1 MAFRLDSFF
10 RSLHPEN
17 KYSALQIFRWLWQVW
32 KGNRLQASLNA
43 CIGLLGVSFSL
54 TMVWAMKRAIDTA
67 TGVRTGSLYG
77 AVALMAFI
85 IICEF
90 GVGISRV
97 WVKNILGVR
106 ARNRMQQVTLA
117 RLLRS
122 EWRGREAMHSGDVI
136 NRLETDVNRV
146 VDFLTETI
154 PSMISTLALFIGAFV
169 YLMQMDT
176 WLALITVGILP
187 LFILVSR
194 FYVAR
199 MRQLSRKVRESDS
212 FVQSLLT
219 ETMHHRMLIKT
230 MEANDQMLNRLEN
243 TQSELRDRV
252 KKRTAFSV
260 VSNLFLNAGFS
271 LGYLI
276 AFLWGLLRLHAHTLT
291 FGGMTAFLQLV
302 YRIQGPARDLTKL
315 APAFVSVLTS
325 AERLMELEE
334 VPEEEQGDPV
344 MLEEPCGVRFS
355 NVTYSYSKDQ
365 LPVVNHANYD
375 FTPGSCT
382 AILGETGAG
391 KTTLIRL
398 LLALIRPQ
406 EGEITIYSGKGREC
420 RVESGE
426 LRTESGECRVESGK
440 CRVESGEFATA
451 PQDSPTAVANSTL
464 YTLHSQL
471 SVPHSQLSVPHSQL
485 SAPHSPLST
494 LHSQLSVLHSQFSP
508 LSSQFSVHSS
518 PLSPLHR
525 CNFVYVPQGNT
536 LLSGTLRDNLRIG
549 APEATDEQMNEALRL
564 ACADFVSELP
574 AGLDTTFAE
583 QGGGLSEGQAQRI
596 AIARALLRPGSIILL
611 DEATSALDADTERML
626 LDNILRDRKKT
637 VIFVTHR
644 QAVVGYCDRVIR
656 VE

>member
-1 MAFRLDSFF
+1 MSSQRTSFIHW
-10 RSLHPEN
+10 LNPES
-17 KYSALQIFRWLWQVW
+17 KYSALQIFHWLWKVW
-32 KGNRLQASLNA
+32 RGHRLQATLNA
-43 CIGLLGVSFSL
+43 CIGLTGVGFSL

-67 TGVRTGSLYG
+67 TGVREGSIYT
-77 AVALMAFI
+77 AVGIMAAI
-85 IICEF
+85 TLCEF
-90 GVGISRV
+90 AVGISRV
-97 WVKNILGVR
+97 WVKNILGVK
-106 ARNRMQQVTLA
+106 ARNRMQQLTLA

-146 VDFLTETI
+146 VEFLTETM
-154 PSMISTLALFIGAFV
+154 PSTLSTVALFIGAFV
-169 YLMQMDT
+169 YLLQMDE
-176 WLALITVGILP
+176 WLAIITVGILP

-194 FYVAR
+194 FYVAK

-212 FVQSLLT
+212 FIQSLLT

-230 MEANDQMLNRLEN
+230 MEADGQMLDRLED
-243 TQSELRDRV
+243 TQSELRERV

-260 VSNLFLNAGFS
+260 ASHLFLNTGFS

-276 AFLWGLLRLHAHTLT
+276 AFLWGLIRLHAGTIT
-291 FGGMTAFLQLV
+291 FGAMTAFLQLV
-302 YRIQGPARDLTKL
+302 YRIQGPARDLTRL

-334 VPEEEQGDPV
+334 IPEEQQGEAL
-344 MLEEPCGVRFS
+344 MMAAPCGVRFTD
-355 NVTYSYSKDQ
+355 VSYRYTPQ
-365 LPVVNHANYD
+365 QRPTVVHANYD
-375 FTPGSCT
+375 FPPGSCT

-406 EGEITIYSGKGREC
+406 EGEITIYSGEGGEDREC
-420 RVESGE
+420 RVES
-426 LRTESGECRVESGK
+426 V
-440 CRVESGEFATA
+440 EFATA
-451 PQDSPTAVANSTL
+451 VEEANGAVAN
-464 YTLHSQL
+464 
-471 SVPHSQLSVPHSQL
+471 
-485 SAPHSPLST
+485 SPLST
-494 LHSQLSVLHSQFSP
+494 LH
-508 LSSQFSVHSS
+508 S

-549 APEATDEQMNEALRL
+549 APDATDAQMHEALRL

-574 AGLDTTFAE
+574 DGLDTKFAE

-611 DEATSALDADTERML
+611 DEATSALDADTERQL
-626 LDNILRDRKKT
+626 LDNILRDQRKT

-644 QAVVGYCDRVIR
+644 QAVIEYCDRVIR
-656 VE
+656 ID